1 MYPIFF
7 VPKYNWPTTTIGIA
21 ILSIFIGL
29 LVFIGFEPSEV
40 GGWVFV
46 GFIFLFLFCAFHL
59 PRFYEIEFSDVITV
73 RFPLRR
79 EKVYAYSEVRQIHE
93 NYIRMK
99 KGHFYLRNGYQMDI
113 SNRDELLRIF
123 HALLETG
130 VITQDQLITEEE
142 LRLERQKGLQDVAII
157 TALAVPIWLVLLIS
171 GVLPQNDTTFPILS
185 LIWLAFSPFVI
196 FIRRKQ
202 EKES

>member
-1 MYPIFF
+1 MYPTFF
-7 VPKYNWPTTTIGIA
+7 VPKYNWPTTTIGV
-21 ILSIFIGL
+21 GL
-29 LVFIGFEPSEV
+29 LFIFFGFLSLTRFDPSEV
-40 GGWVFV
+40 GGWIFIGSILLFVFCTV
-46 GFIFLFLFCAFHL
+46 HL
-59 PRFYEIEFSDVITV
+59 PRFYEIEFSDAIVV
-73 RFPLRR
+73 RFPLGR
-79 EKVYAYSEVRQIHE
+79 KKIYAYSEVRQIHE

-130 VITQDQLITEEE
+130 VITQDQLMTEEE
-142 LRLERQKGLQDVAII
+142 VRLERQKSLQDIAII
-157 TALAVPIWLVLLIS
+157 TALAVPVWLVLLVS

-202 EKES
+202 KKES